1 MISGCYV
8 KPAFKI
14 FYFMLVQRLDQFFEN
29 LHYSIFGIIAI
40 FQVFKADTIHQRLVP
55 GKQFAQVRQLPG

>member
-1 MISGCYV
+1 
-8 KPAFKI
+8 
-14 FYFMLVQRLDQFFEN
+14 VQRLDQFFEN